1 VDPWYA
7 SLAKPA
13 WTPAPATIGLI
24 WTVLYPVIIATY
36 GVAVFQVFAG
46 RIAPAALLPIAVNV
60 VANVAFTPIQF
71 GLRNLPLACADI
83 VVVLATIIWSMAA
96 LWPYSHWYV
105 IALAPYLVWVSLAT
119 VLQFSITLSN
129 R

>member
-7 SLAKPA
+7 SLVKPA

-24 WTVLYPVIIATY
+24 WTLLYPVIIATF

-46 RIAPAALLPIAVNV
+46 RMSPWVLVPIAVNV
-60 VANVAFTPIQF
+60 VANVVFTPIQF
-71 GLRNLPLACADI
+71 GLRNLPLASLDI
-83 VVVLATIIWSMAA
+83 LLVLVTIVWSMAA
-96 LWPYSHWYV
+96 LWPYSPWYAA
-105 IALAPYLVWVSLAT
+105 ALVPYLVWVCLAT
-119 VLQFSITLSN
+119 VLQLSITISN